1 MSDNGDPAR
10 PQTITLPSIA
20 STNTLFTHTIKTRS
34 HFALHHMHSAVK
46 AARRAHEIEITHSE
60 ERHGPWHDEMLHTVP
75 VAIIMAAAALEA
87 QINEAVQDILDR
99 KGADQPGA
107 ALRLLL
113 KELKDGTA
121 GDTLAKCRQVL
132 LLLGAVPDTGRRE
145 WEETKLLLTLRNR
158 FIHFKPAWDHD
169 EVHDSK
175 WVKELK
181 RLVPIYAP
189 YAKRFQ
195 FPYGFITYGTAKWA
209 ITTALNF
216 AAHITPLL
224 GVPNRFAKQD
234 YSLSEN

>member
-1 MSDNGDPAR
+1 MSDNGDPAN
-10 PQTITLPSIA
+10 PQTIHPPFLA
-20 STNTLFTHTIKTRS
+20 DTNTLFIPTIKTRS
-34 HFALHHMHSAVK
+34 HFALHHMYSAVK

-87 QINEAVQDILDR
+87 QINDAVQDILDR
-99 KGADQPGA
+99 KGADQPDA

-132 LLLGAVPDTGRRE
+132 LLLGAVPDTGRRV

-158 FIHFKPAWDHD
+158 FIHFKPAWDH
-169 EVHDSK
+169 EAVHDSD
-175 WVKELK
+175 WVKQLK
-181 RLVPIYAP
+181 LRVPIYAP
-189 YAKRFQ
+189 YAERFQ

-216 AAHITPLL
+216 AAHVTPFL
-224 GVPNRFAKQD
+224 GVPNHFAGHD
-234 YSLSEN
+234 YALPEN